1 MAVVD
6 IHCHNFN
13 ADDVPIRGFVRHV
26 ALHDLP
32 FTDDLGRFVD
42 LVVQGAA
49 IGFEA
54 ENAKLDTL
62 LTRGLSPQAA
72 AEAVPPGPALTLD
85 DEADL
90 LLARLDTL
98 DPGLVRRVGTLAA
111 TGAAPSPA
119 AAQPEGLVD
128 WYRAAHRLARWAALF
143 AKDRLDITVALV
155 ANFGG
160 GIDLFTPLLVDL
172 EPGLGDV
179 APTSLRQQ
187 VVLQEKISRLSML
200 GLLPGPHQT
209 HVHPFVGFDP
219 RRELAARRAGHI
231 ETPLDLL
238 ETAVTR
244 YGVIGVKVYPPMG
257 FKAIGNAGKVA
268 DGAAIDGI
276 LRDLYRW
283 CQTEAVPITA
293 HTNPSN
299 YAHEDFKDFASP
311 TCWAG
316 ALKEFPELRVDLGHF
331 GGAHDKPITTSGW
344 PWKAA
349 RLMDTYPNVYA
360 DVGNHKIYDAKVRAT
375 YLGLLESIFAKHPAV
390 VDKVM
395 FGSDWYMLAA
405 MPEADRFLATYRK
418 AYQQAF
424 GAAKTR
430 RFLGANALRFLGFD
444 DAQNPNNQRVR
455 ARYERHAPANLPAW
469 LA

>member
-72 AEAVPPGPALTLD
+72 SEAVPSGPVLTLD
-85 DEADL
+85 DEAGL
-90 LLARLDTL
+90 LLARLDAL

-111 TGAAPSPA
+111 TGEPPGAGAV
-119 AAQPEGLVD
+119 QPEGLVD
-128 WYRAAHRLARWAALF
+128 WYTAALRLARWAALF

-160 GIDLFTPLLVDL
+160 GVDLFTPLMVDL
-172 EPGLGDV
+172 DPGLGDV
-179 APTSLRQQ
+179 APTSMRQQ

-200 GLLPGPHQT
+200 GLLPGALQA

-244 YGVIGVKVYPPMG
+244 FGVIGVKIYPPMG

-268 DGAAIDGI
+268 DAAALDAV
-276 LRDLYRW
+276 LRDLYGW
-283 CQTEAVPITA
+283 CQSEAVPITA

-299 YAHEDFKDFASP
+299 YAHKDFKDVASP
-311 TCWAG
+311 TFWAA
-316 ALKEFPELRVDLGHF
+316 ALKEFPDLRVDLGHF
-331 GGAHDKPITTSGW
+331 GGAHDEPIATSGW

-349 RLMDTYPNVYA
+349 KLMDTYPNVYA

-375 YLGLLESIFAKHPAV
+375 YLGLLESIFAKYPVV

-405 MPEADRFLATYRK
+405 MPEADRFLTTYRT
-418 AYQQAF
+418 AYRKAF
-424 GAAKTR
+424 GAANTR
-430 RFLGANALRFLGFD
+430 RFLGTNALRFLGFD
-444 DAQNPNNQRVR
+444 DPGNPNAQRLR
-455 ARYERHAPANLPAW
+455 TRYECHAPANVPAW